1 MGVHLLLINYRVKE
15 SCSYC
20 NKGCFSMQDLYQI
33 ASKKIK
39 FRCKLDNN
47 ENIKLYLKTS
57 QLLDLL
63 YLLVYMCVISS
74 WIFCRSSLKNG

>member
-39 FRCKLDNN
+39 FRCKLGKN
-47 ENIKLYLKTS
+47 ENIKLHLKQVNYWTC
-57 QLLDLL
+57 
-63 YLLVYMCVISS
+63 YICWCTCVLFLPGS
-74 WIFCRSSLKNG
+74 